1 MDEPNFSYQFYRTT
15 QEAWDAMYESIRA
28 AQKSIFWEVY
38 IFVDDIIG
46 NKFLEALVNK
56 AKSGVEVKMVV
67 DAIGSYNLSRVA
79 VARLTAAGV
88 EVLHYNRLYPSFK
101 LMSWFN
107 RLQHRNHR
115 KVLIVDEATVFL
127 GGVNVEVISQNW
139 DDVYLKIVGA
149 KAAWP
154 LLRGFAKSYIS
165 AGGARKNV
173 RRLLHPKFFA
183 GSEIWKEHFGFIT
196 HSPSRRAGVKI
207 RQLYLRALATAKE
220 SINLITPYYLPDR
233 RFLAAIVAARKRG
246 VRVRLFL
253 PLRLDHKIME
263 WVARASILLTSK
275 LGAEVYLLPRMH
287 HGKALSV
294 DENFGLVGSI
304 NLTPR
309 SFSLNEESGVTF
321 SQVEMVRDL
330 NVLFNSWQAGAV
342 PLNESHTRPGS
353 WWERCREWWAHRIEK
368 YL

>member
-1 MDEPNFSYQFYRTT
+1 MDATGYSYKFYRTT
-15 QEAWDAMYESIRA
+15 QDAWDAMYESILA
-28 AQKSIFWEVY
+28 SQKSIFWEVY
-38 IFVDDIIG
+38 VFVDDIVG
-46 NKFLEALVNK
+46 NKFLDALAAK

-67 DAIGSYNLSRVA
+67 DAIGSFNLSRDA
-79 VARLTAAGV
+79 VARLTAAGA

-107 RLQHRNHR
+107 RLMRRNHR
-115 KVLIVDEATVFL
+115 KVLIVDEVTVFL
-127 GGVNVEVISQNW
+127 GGVNIEAKSQNW
-139 DDVYLKIVGA
+139 DDVYIKIAGTR
-149 KAAWP
+149 AAWP

-165 AGGARKNV
+165 AGGERKNV
-173 RRLLHPKFFA
+173 RRLLHPKFFT
-183 GSEIWKEHFGFIT
+183 GSEIWKEQFGFIT
-196 HSPSRRAGVKI
+196 HSPSRRAGVKM
-207 RQLYLRALATAKE
+207 RQMYLRALRTATK
-220 SINLITPYYLPDR
+220 SVNFITPYYLPDR
-233 RFLAAIVAARKRG
+233 RFLAAIRAARERG
-246 VRVRLFL
+246 VKVRIFL

-275 LGAEVYLLPRMH
+275 LGAEVYFLPRMH

-294 DENFGLVGSI
+294 DDTFGLVGSI

-330 NVLFNSWQAGAV
+330 NVLFNSWQASAT
-342 PLNESHTRPGS
+342 PLNATHMRPGP
-353 WWERCREWWAHRIEK
+353 WWKRCREWWVHRIEK